1 MFQYEYEF
9 QFTDGQAKADLKPT
23 KDLKIDIRSPR
34 CQTLA
39 RSILDGKLQ
48 LVRYKKEFEEQTD
61 MDFQENMQK
70 NPDSILGI
78 NVVMGLRCSEKVGKA
93 MLSSTPTHEA
103 LELLRTVID
112 KLYTKK
118 YRSVDDMETYL
129 SQCRL
134 RVDKCLLAQVL
145 QFLDDGFLGLYTE
158 NMGPES
164 GITIQSIVDGYK
176 KVGLDEL
183 EDVLYDPDKDEFF
196 NWLDNETEG
205 RVF

>member
-1 MFQYEYEF
+1 
-9 QFTDGQAKADLKPT
+9 
-23 KDLKIDIRSPR
+23 
-34 CQTLA
+34 
-39 RSILDGKLQ
+39 
-48 LVRYKKEFEEQTD
+48 
-61 MDFQENMQK
+61 
-70 NPDSILGI
+70 
-78 NVVMGLRCSEKVGKA
+78 
-93 MLSSTPTHEA
+93 MLSSTPTYEA
-103 LELLRTVID
+103 LELIRTVID

-118 YRSVDDMETYL
+118 YRSVGDIKKHRSVDDMDTYL

-145 QFLDDGFLGLYTE
+145 QFRDDGFIGIYIE
-158 NMGPES
+158 NMGTES
-164 GITIQSIVDGYK
+164 GVTIKSIVDGYK